1 MDLHRLADLIKTYS
15 TVHFRDICAAL
26 TSLTDE
32 LEYTKE
38 ALSAD
43 LMSAQNHDDFPRARE
58 ILDTQEELS
67 QRITELRNLLAEYD
81 VEEEATEPDEIS
93 SGDEES
99 VEPGERVDYSLY
111 DMDDTVAYDIEDT
124 PVTFKRPAAFSFNE
138 KRYQVTKW
146 KTMLVKLCDL
156 LYKENPEII
165 KGMASEERQP
175 GRKRVKM
182 SANKADIHSP
192 EKIAGSNIWIETNR
206 SASDIRKSILILLDR
221 YGIPTESVKVYFR
234 RDYAA
239 LHADDAQPEED

>member
-1 MDLHRLADLIKTYS
+1 MELNRLAELIKTYS
-15 TVHFRDICAAL
+15 PAHFRDICAAL
-26 TSLTDE
+26 TSLADE
-32 LEYTKE
+32 MEYTKA
-38 ALSAD
+38 ALSSD
-43 LMSAQNHDDFPRARE
+43 LMSAQNQDDFPRARE
-58 ILDTQEELS
+58 ILDAQEELS
-67 QRITELRNLLAEYD
+67 QRIMDLRRLIAD
-81 VEEEATEPDEIS
+81 TGVEDEP
-93 SGDEES
+93 EES
-99 VEPGERVDYSLY
+99 VDVDAGDESGSEPGERVDYSLY

-124 PVTFKRPAAFSFNE
+124 PVTFMRPAAFSFNG

-165 KGMASEERQP
+165 KGMAGEERQTS
-175 GRKRVKM
+175 RKRVKM
-182 SANKADIHSP
+182 SVNKADIHNP
-192 EKIAGSNIWIETNR
+192 EKISGSNIWVETNR